1 MGLEAGGARC
11 GDELGGAQDE
21 RGDPGRAGDAQLRA
35 QADAVLDPIA
45 PAGRAQDRRR
55 LPLPR
60 RRPHQ
65 ARGDP
70 DRLHPPDRPEARR
83 PQLGRRCLH

>member
-1 MGLEAGGARC
+1 MGLEAGGEGS
-11 GDELGGAQDE
+11 GDELGGAEDE
-21 RGDPGRAGDAQLRA
+21 RGDPGRAGNARVRA
-35 QADAVLDPIA
+35 QADAVLDPVA
-45 PAGRAQDRRR
+45 SAGRAQDRRR
-55 LPLPR
+55 LPLPG

-65 ARGDP
+65 ARGDT